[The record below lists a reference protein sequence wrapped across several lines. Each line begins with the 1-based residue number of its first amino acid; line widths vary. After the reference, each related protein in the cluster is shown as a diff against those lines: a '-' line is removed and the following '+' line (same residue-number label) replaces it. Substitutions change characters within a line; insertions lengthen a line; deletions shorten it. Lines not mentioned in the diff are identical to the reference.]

1 MYKLKNRQV
10 HLIIIVNL
18 QEAINLHQFMIILLC
33 YWNVCITIQLIRY
46 ILIIQY
52 IKKKKKK
59 KKKRNTFYQFF

>member
-46 ILIIQY
+46 ILII
-52 IKKKKKK
+52 
-59 KKKRNTFYQFF
+59 